1 MSKAMKEM
9 KNQLDNAKQYA
20 SQSTSVKKHVK
31 DKKGLPLDPLT
42 EKEIKS
48 GKQKTLHATDIGQYI
63 KIKDK

>member
-9 KNQLDNAKQYA
+9 KSQLDFAKQYA
-20 SQSTSVKKHVK
+20 SRITSEKKQNK
-31 DKKGLPLDPLT
+31 GKKGPPLDPLT
-42 EKEIKS
+42 EREIKS